1 MTNRDNSAR
10 FAAPGSDVSQETQEE
25 TQDAVSIPGGLHF
38 VAPTELVELPSKG
51 LLYPEGHPLHK
62 QEEIEI
68 KLMTAKEEDI
78 LVNKSLL
85 KKGVALDR
93 MLQSIIVNKKI
104 KLDDLLVSDKNALII
119 ATRVSAYG
127 AEYNAQATCPNCGVA
142 NEYSFDLEEKE
153 LKYLYEHTREDIRIA
168 ENGNFLVTLPRTKME
183 VEFRLL
189 RGFDEKRLL
198 EKNKKNKGIIALTD
212 QFNAFIVSVNGVTD
226 RQKLSDFITVM
237 PAYDSKYLRLAYA
250 EVLPAVDLKQY
261 FECSECDH
269 SQDMEVPFTVE
280 FFWPRS

>member
-1 MTNRDNSAR
+1 MTTRDNSAR
-10 FAAPGSDVSQETQEE
+10 FAAPTQNVPGETQEE
-25 TQDAVSIPGGLHF
+25 IQEAASIPGGLHF

-51 LLYPEGHPLHK
+51 LLYPEGHPLHN

-119 ATRVSAYG
+119 AARISAYG
-127 AEYNAQATCPNCGVA
+127 ADYNAQVTCPNCGVVSD
-142 NEYSFDLEEKE
+142 YSFDLEEKE
-153 LKYLYEHTREDIRIA
+153 LKYLYEHDRDDIRNN
-168 ENGNFLVTLPRTKME
+168 ENGNFLVTLPKTKVE

-189 RGFDEKRLL
+189 RGVDEKALIQ
-198 EKNKKNKGIIALTD
+198 KNKKNKGVISLTD
-212 QFNAFIVSVNGVTD
+212 QFKTFIVSVNGVTD
-226 RQKLSDFITVM
+226 QNTLSQFIEVM
-237 PAYDSKYLRLAYA
+237 PAYDSKFLRLAYA
-250 EVLPAVDLKQY
+250 DVLPSVDLKQY

>member
-1 MTNRDNSAR
+1 MTIRDNSAR
-10 FAAPGSDVSQETQEE
+10 FAAPTQNVQPEIEE
-25 TQDAVSIPGGLHF
+25 ENQDAVSIPGGLHF

-51 LLYPEGHPLHK
+51 LLYKEGHPLHN

-93 MLQSIIVNKKI
+93 MLQSIIVNRKI
-104 KLDDLLVSDKNALII
+104 KLDDLLVSDKNAMVI
-119 ATRVSAYG
+119 AARTSAYG
-127 AEYNAQATCPNCGVA
+127 SDYKAQVKCPSCGTTSDY
-142 NEYSFDLEEKE
+142 EFDLEDKE
-153 LKYLYEHTREDIRIA
+153 LKYLYEHEREDVSIA
-168 ENGNFLVTLPRTKME
+168 ENGNFLITLPKTKVQ
-183 VEFRLL
+183 VEFKLL
-189 RGFDEKRLL
+189 RGHDEKRLTQA
-198 EKNKKNKGIIALTD
+198 NKKNKGLIPLTE
-212 QFNAFIVSVNGVTD
+212 QFKSFVVSANGVTD
-226 RQKLSDFITVM
+226 EKLIADFIDVM
-237 PAYDSKYLRLAYA
+237 PAFDSKFLRMAYTD
-250 EVLPAVDLKQY
+250 VLPAVDLRQY

>member
-1 MTNRDNSAR
+1 MTTRDNSAR
-10 FAAPGSDVSQETQEE
+10 FTAHTPDAQLETQEE
-25 TQDAVSIPGGLHF
+25 TQDEVSIPGGLHF

-78 LVNKSLL
+78 MVNKSLL
-85 KKGVALDR
+85 KKGIALDR

-104 KLDDLLVSDKNALII
+104 KLDDLLVSDKNALVI
-119 ATRVSAYG
+119 ASRISAYG
-127 AEYNAQATCPNCGVA
+127 AEYKAQINCPNCNAVNNYA
-142 NEYSFDLEEKE
+142 FDLEDKE
-153 LKYLYEHTREDIRIA
+153 IKYLYEHGREDIRIA
-168 ENGNFLVTLPRTKME
+168 ENGNFLITLPKTKME

-189 RGFDEKRLL
+189 RGSDEKVLL
-198 EKNKKNKGIIALTD
+198 EKNKKNKGNIALTD
-212 QFNAFIVSVNGVTD
+212 QFKAFVVSVSSVTD
-226 RQKLSDFITVM
+226 KNILSDFIEVM
-237 PAYDSKYLRLAYA
+237 PAYDSKYLRMAYA
-250 EVLPAVDLKQY
+250 DVLPSVDLKQY

>member
-1 MTNRDNSAR
+1 MTTRDNSAR
-10 FAAPGSDVSQETQEE
+10 FAAPTQNVQPETQEE
-25 TQDAVSIPGGLHF
+25 NQDAASIPGGLHF

-93 MLQSIIVNKKI
+93 MLQSLIVNKRI

-119 ATRVSAYG
+119 AARTSAYG
-127 AEYNAQATCPNCGVA
+127 ADYKAQVNCPNCNMA
-142 NEYSFDLEEKE
+142 SDYTFDLEDKE
-153 LKYLYEHTREDIRIA
+153 IKYLYEHEREDVSVA
-168 ENGNFLVTLPRTKME
+168 ENGNFLVTLPRTKVE
-183 VEFRLL
+183 IEFRLL
-189 RGFDEKRLL
+189 RGADEKFLS
-198 EKNKKNKGIIALTD
+198 EKNKKNKGVVPLTD
-212 QFNAFIVSVNGVTD
+212 QFKSFIVAANGVTD
-226 RQKLSDFITVM
+226 SNLISQFINVM
-237 PAYDSKYLRLAYA
+237 PAYDSKFLRLTYA
-250 EVLPAVDLKQY
+250 QVVPAVELKQY
-261 FECSECDH
+261 FECSHCDH

>member
-1 MTNRDNSAR
+1 MTTRDNSAR

-25 TQDAVSIPGGLHF
+25 TQDVVSIPGGLHF

-119 ATRVSAYG
+119 ATRISAYG

-142 NEYSFDLEEKE
+142 SEYSFDLEEKE

-168 ENGNFLVTLPRTKME
+168 ESGNFLVTLPRTKME

>member
-1 MTNRDNSAR
+1 MTTRDNSAR
-10 FAAPGSDVSQETQEE
+10 FAAPTQNVPEETQEE
-25 TQDAVSIPGGLHF
+25 TQNAASIPGGLHF

-51 LLYPEGHPLHK
+51 LLYSEGHPLHN

-119 ATRVSAYG
+119 AARVSAYG
-127 AEYNAQATCPNCGVA
+127 ADYNAQVTCPNCTVVSD
-142 NEYSFDLEEKE
+142 YSFDLEEKE
-153 LKYLYEHTREDIRIA
+153 LKYLYEHAREDINVA
-168 ENGNFLVTLPRTKME
+168 ESGNFLVTLPKTNME

-189 RGFDEKRLL
+189 RGADEKALL
-198 EKNKKNKGIIALTD
+198 QKNKKNKGVISLID
-212 QFNAFIVSVNGVTD
+212 QFKTFIVSVNGVTD
-226 RQKLSDFITVM
+226 KTTLSRFIEVM
-237 PAYDSKYLRLAYA
+237 PAYDSKFLRLAYA
-250 EVLPAVDLKQY
+250 DVLPSVDLKQY

>member
-1 MTNRDNSAR
+1 MTTRDNSAR
-10 FAAPGSDVSQETQEE
+10 FAAHAPDAQLETQEE
-25 TQDAVSIPGGLHF
+25 TQDEVSIPGGLHF

-78 LVNKSLL
+78 MVNKSLL
-85 KKGVALDR
+85 KKGIALDR

-104 KLDDLLVSDKNALII
+104 KLDDLLVSDKNALVI
-119 ATRVSAYG
+119 ASRISAYG
-127 AEYNAQATCPNCGVA
+127 AEYKAQINCPNCNAV
-142 NEYSFDLEEKE
+142 NNYTFDLEDKE
-153 LKYLYEHTREDIRIA
+153 IKYLYEHDREDIRTA
-168 ENGNFLVTLPRTKME
+168 ENGNFLITLPKTKME

-189 RGFDEKRLL
+189 RGRDEKALL
-198 EKNKKNKGIIALTD
+198 EKNKKNKGNIALTD
-212 QFNAFIVSVNGVTD
+212 QFKAFVVSVSNVTD
-226 RQKLSDFITVM
+226 KNILSDFIEVM
-237 PAYDSKYLRLAYA
+237 PAYDSKYLRMAYA
-250 EVLPAVDLKQY
+250 DVLPNVDLKQY

>member
-1 MTNRDNSAR
+1 MTTRDNSAR
-10 FAAPGSDVSQETQEE
+10 FAAPTPNVQPETEE
-25 TQDAVSIPGGLHF
+25 ENQDAVSIPGGLHF

-51 LLYPEGHPLHK
+51 LLYKEGHPLHN

-68 KLMTAKEEDI
+68 RLMTAKEEDI

-93 MLQSIIVNKKI
+93 MLQAIIVNKRI

-119 ATRVSAYG
+119 AARTSAYG
-127 AEYNAQATCPNCGVA
+127 ADYKAQFNCPNCNLV
-142 NEYSFDLEEKE
+142 NEYTFDLEDKE
-153 LKYLYEHTREDIRIA
+153 IKYLYEHEREDVRVA
-168 ENGNFLVTLPRTKME
+168 ENGNFLVTLPKTKVE

-189 RGFDEKRLL
+189 RGADEKRLV
-198 EKNKKNKGIIALTD
+198 EKNKKNKGVVPLTD
-212 QFNAFIVSVNGVTD
+212 QFKSFIVTANGVTD
-226 RQKLSDFITVM
+226 SNLISQFINVM
-237 PAYDSKYLRLAYA
+237 PAYDSKFLRLTYA
-250 EVLPAVDLKQY
+250 QVVPAVDLKQY

>member
-1 MTNRDNSAR
+1 MTTRDNSAR
-10 FAAPGSDVSQETQEE
+10 FVAPTPNVQPEIQEE

-51 LLYPEGHPLHK
+51 LLYPEGHPLHN

-78 LVNKSLL
+78 LVNRSLL

-93 MLQSIIVNKKI
+93 MLQSILVDKRI

-119 ATRVSAYG
+119 ASRVSAYG
-127 AEYNAQATCPNCGVA
+127 AEYKVQINCPNCSVA
-142 NEYSFDLEEKE
+142 NDYIFDLEDKE
-153 LKYLYEHTREDIRIA
+153 IKYLYGHDRDDVRIA
-168 ENGNFLVTLPRTKME
+168 ESGNFLVTLPKTKME

-189 RGFDEKRLL
+189 LGSDERKLL
-198 EKNKKNKGIIALTD
+198 EVNKKNKGNISLTQ
-212 QFNAFIVSVNGVTD
+212 QFKTFITSVNGVTD
-226 RQKLSDFITVM
+226 KDTIARFIDVM
-237 PAYDSKYLRLAYA
+237 PAYDSKFLRLTYA
-250 EVLPAVDLKQY
+250 EVLPTVDLKQY

>member
-1 MTNRDNSAR
+1 MTTRDNSAR
-10 FAAPGSDVSQETQEE
+10 FAAPTQNVQPETQEE
-25 TQDAVSIPGGLHF
+25 NQDAVSIPGGLHF

-68 KLMTAKEEDI
+68 RLMTAKEEDI

-93 MLQSIIVNKKI
+93 MLQAIIVNKRI

-119 ATRVSAYG
+119 AARVSAYG
-127 AEYNAQATCPNCGVA
+127 QDYNAKVKCPNCGA
-142 NEYSFDLEEKE
+142 SSNYAFDLEDKE
-153 LKYLYEHTREDIRIA
+153 LKYLYEHERDDVRVA
-168 ENGNFLVTLPRTKME
+168 ENGNFLVTLPKTKVE
-183 VEFRLL
+183 VEFKLL
-189 RGFDEKRLL
+189 QGRDEKRLT
-198 EKNKKNKGIIALTD
+198 EMSKKNKGIIPLTE
-212 QFNAFIVSVNGVTD
+212 QFKAFVVSANGATD
-226 RQKLSDFITVM
+226 RSVLSQFIDVM
-237 PAYDSKYLRLAYA
+237 PAYDSKFLRTVYSD
-250 EVLPAVDLKQY
+250 VLPAVDLKQY

>member
-1 MTNRDNSAR
+1 MTTRDNSAR
-10 FAAPGSDVSQETQEE
+10 FVAPTPNVQPEIQEE

-51 LLYPEGHPLHK
+51 LLYPEGHPLHN

-78 LVNKSLL
+78 LVNRSLL

-93 MLQSIIVNKKI
+93 MLQSILVDKRI

-119 ATRVSAYG
+119 ASRVSAYG
-127 AEYNAQATCPNCGVA
+127 AEYKVQINCPNCSVA
-142 NEYSFDLEEKE
+142 NDYIFDLEDKE
-153 LKYLYEHTREDIRIA
+153 IKYLYGHDRDDVRIA
-168 ENGNFLVTLPRTKME
+168 ESGNFLVTLPKTKME

-189 RGFDEKRLL
+189 LGSDERKLL
-198 EKNKKNKGIIALTD
+198 EVNKKNKGNISLTQ
-212 QFNAFIVSVNGVTD
+212 QFKTFITSVNGVTD
-226 RQKLSDFITVM
+226 KDTIARFIDVM
-237 PAYDSKYLRLAYA
+237 PAYDSKFLRLTYA

>member
-1 MTNRDNSAR
+1 MTTRDNSAR
-10 FAAPGSDVSQETQEE
+10 FAAPTPNVQLETEE
-25 TQDAVSIPGGLHF
+25 ENQNAVSIPGGLHF

-51 LLYPEGHPLHK
+51 LLYREGHPLHK

-104 KLDDLLVSDKNALII
+104 KLNDLLVSDKNAIVV
-119 ATRVSAYG
+119 AARVSAYG
-127 AEYNAQATCPNCGVA
+127 SDYKAQVTCPSCNA
-142 NEYSFDLEEKE
+142 SSEYEFDLEDKE
-153 LKYLYEHTREDIRIA
+153 LKYLYEHGREDITIA
-168 ENGNFLVTLPRTKME
+168 ESGNFLITLPKTK
-183 VEFRLL
+183 VEIEFKLL
-189 RGFDEKRLL
+189 TGHDEKRLL
-198 EKNKKNKGIIALTD
+198 EINKKNKGIIPLTD
-212 QFNAFIVSVNGVTD
+212 QFKSFVVSANGVADKT
-226 RQKLSDFITVM
+226 LISNFIDVM
-237 PAYDSKYLRLAYA
+237 PAFDSKFLRSAYTQA
-250 EVLPAVDLKQY
+250 LPAVDLKQY

>member
-168 ENGNFLVTLPRTKME
+168 ESGNFLVTLPRTKME

>member
-1 MTNRDNSAR
+1 MTTRDNSAR
-10 FAAPGSDVSQETQEE
+10 FAAPTPNVQPEPEE
-25 TQDAVSIPGGLHF
+25 ENQNAASVPGGLHF

-51 LLYPEGHPLHK
+51 LLYPEGHPLHN

-93 MLQSIIVNKKI
+93 MLQAIIVNKRI
-104 KLDDLLVSDKNALII
+104 KLDDLLVSDKNAIII
-119 ATRVSAYG
+119 AARVSAYG
-127 AEYNAQATCPNCGVA
+127 ADYKASVNCPSCGLA
-142 NEYSFDLEEKE
+142 SNYEFDLEDKE
-153 LKYLYEHTREDIRIA
+153 LKYLYEHNREDVRTA
-168 ENGNFLVTLPRTKME
+168 ESGNFLVTLPKTNVE

-189 RGFDEKRLL
+189 LGRDEKRLL
-198 EKNKKNKGIIALTD
+198 ESNKKNKGVIPLTQ
-212 QFNAFIVSVNGVTD
+212 QFKTFIVSANGSPD
-226 RQKLSDFITVM
+226 RELISRFVDVM
-237 PAYDSKYLRLAYA
+237 PAYDSKFLRLAYA
-250 EVLPAVDLKQY
+250 DVLPAVNLEQY

-269 SQDMEVPFTVE
+269 SQEMEVPFTVE

>member
-1 MTNRDNSAR
+1 MTTRDNSAR
-10 FAAPGSDVSQETQEE
+10 FAAPTPNVPEE
-25 TQDAVSIPGGLHF
+25 TTEEIQDAVSIPGGLHF
-38 VAPTELVELPSKG
+38 VAPTEFVELPSKG

-62 QEEIEI
+62 QEEIEL

-104 KLDDLLVSDKNALII
+104 KLDDLLVSDKNAMII
-119 ATRVSAYG
+119 ASRISAYG
-127 AEYNAQATCPNCGVA
+127 AGYKVQVNCPSCNASSDY
-142 NEYSFDLEEKE
+142 EFDLEEKE
-153 LKYLYEHTREDIRIA
+153 ISYIYEHGREDVRVA
-168 ENGNFLVTLPRTKME
+168 ENGNFLITLPKTQVE
-183 VEFRLL
+183 IEFRLL
-189 RGFDEKRLL
+189 RGSDEKRLL
-198 EKNKKNKGIIALTD
+198 ETNKKNKGVIPLTD
-212 QFNAFIVSVNGVTD
+212 QFKTFIVSANGATD
-226 RQKLSDFITVM
+226 RDIINRFINVM
-237 PAYDSKYLRLAYA
+237 PAFDSKHLRLAYA
-250 EVLPAVDLKQY
+250 EVLPNVDLKQY

>member
-1 MTNRDNSAR
+1 MTTRDNSAR
-10 FAAPGSDVSQETQEE
+10 FAAPTQNVQPEIEE
-25 TQDAVSIPGGLHF
+25 ENQDAVSIPGGLHF

-51 LLYPEGHPLHK
+51 LLYKEGHPLHN

-68 KLMTAKEEDI
+68 RLMTAKEEDI

-93 MLQSIIVNKKI
+93 MLQAIIVNKRI

-119 ATRVSAYG
+119 AARTSAYG
-127 AEYNAQATCPNCGVA
+127 ADYKAQFNCPNCNLV
-142 NEYSFDLEEKE
+142 NEYTFDLEDKKI
-153 LKYLYEHTREDIRIA
+153 KYLYEHEREDVRVA
-168 ENGNFLVTLPRTKME
+168 ENGNFLVTLPKTKVE

-189 RGFDEKRLL
+189 RGADEKRLV
-198 EKNKKNKGIIALTD
+198 EKNKKNKGVVPLTD
-212 QFNAFIVSVNGVTD
+212 QFKSFIVAANGVTD
-226 RQKLSDFITVM
+226 SNLISQFINVM
-237 PAYDSKYLRLAYA
+237 PSYDSKFLRLTYA
-250 EVLPAVDLKQY
+250 QVVPAVDLKQY

>member
-1 MTNRDNSAR
+1 MTTRDNSAR
-10 FAAPGSDVSQETQEE
+10 FTAPTPNVQPETEE
-25 TQDAVSIPGGLHF
+25 ENQDAVSIPGGLHF

-51 LLYPEGHPLHK
+51 LLYKEGHPLHN

-68 KLMTAKEEDI
+68 RLMTAKEEDI

-93 MLQSIIVNKKI
+93 MLQAIIVNKRI

-119 ATRVSAYG
+119 AARTSAYG
-127 AEYNAQATCPNCGVA
+127 ADYKAQFNCPNCNLV
-142 NEYSFDLEEKE
+142 NEYTFDLEDKKI
-153 LKYLYEHTREDIRIA
+153 KYLYEHEREDVRVA
-168 ENGNFLVTLPRTKME
+168 ENGNFLVTLPKTKVE

-189 RGFDEKRLL
+189 RGADEKRLV
-198 EKNKKNKGIIALTD
+198 EKNKKNKGVVPLTD
-212 QFNAFIVSVNGVTD
+212 QFKSFIVAANGVTD
-226 RQKLSDFITVM
+226 SNLISQFINVM
-237 PAYDSKYLRLAYA
+237 PAYDSKFLRLTYA
-250 EVLPAVDLKQY
+250 QVVPAVDLKQY